1 MGKILA
7 GMDLGPGDEIITSDD
22 EHPGLLGPLL
32 AAKQLGVTVRAVP
45 FAQLAD
51 AVTSSTTA
59 VACSHVNWH
68 TGELA
73 PEALAD
79 VDVPVIL
86 DGAQGAGAI
95 PVDVVKLRCA
105 AYAAAGQKWL
115 CGADGTGMLYVAPEF
130 RERVRA
136 IAPGYTGF
144 ADASL
149 GLESELK
156 ADARRYD
163 TPALAREVVA
173 FSVASLGVLRGAGM
187 ANVLAAGPVL
197 AAGLAERL
205 EAHGRAVAP
214 RGHTTLVAFEDPD
227 PEATR
232 DRLREQGIVVRN
244 LPGTRFVRASVGAW
258 SNEDDLERLLAA
270 L

>member
-1 MGKILA
+1 M
-7 GMDLGPGDEIITSDD
+7 
-22 EHPGLLGPLL
+22 
-32 AAKQLGVTVRAVP
+32 
-45 FAQLAD
+45 
-51 AVTSSTTA
+51 
-59 VACSHVNWH
+59 
-68 TGELA
+68 
-73 PEALAD
+73 
-79 VDVPVIL
+79 PVIL
-86 DGAQGAGAI
+86 DGAQSAGAI

-187 ANVLAAGPVL
+187 ADVLAAGPAL

-214 RGHTTLVAFEDPD
+214 RGHTTLAAFEDPD

-232 DRLREQGIVVRN
+232 DRLARAGHRRPQPPGHPVHPRLGRRVVEPGRPRAPARGALDLARLGIDAQRRAAAVDRHDGAVDEARCRRQQVR
-244 LPGTRFVRASVGAW
+244 
-258 SNEDDLERLLAA
+258 DDLGDLRAVPGAAERVQPRQRGVRLAS
-270 L
+270 